1 MHIVIIGCGVA
12 GVTAARTI
20 KESAP
25 DFEVTVCTDENHLYY
40 PRPRLYELLSGEK
53 EPLEIYSYTRWWY
66 EKLGIKVQLGKKV
79 LNVRPASKELA
90 LEGGLRTNYD
100 KLLLANGAHPFVP
113 PIEGVEKRGTFTLRT
128 VEDAVAI
135 GQYAK
140 KTKKAIVIGGGL
152 LGLEFAARLRKLG
165 QQVEVVEM
173 YPRLLPTQLDQ
184 ESSAILEDD
193 LIKLGI
199 HASLGVKI
207 TEILGKDAVAGV
219 SLNNGKEVSGELI
232 LISAGVKPD
241 IKLATDAGLKVDK
254 GVIVD
259 EYLRTSADDV
269 YAAGDVVEF
278 RGQVYGIIPPAVEQ
292 ADVASANMLD
302 IEKRVY
308 NGTIRATALRVAGIS
323 LTSIGVV
330 NPQGSLYEEVKSI
343 DRQDGVYKKIVLDH
357 GKIVGAILLGDR
369 KGASVLM
376 KLMQSETDVTKY
388 RDHLLEDNF
397 DYTQVTQN
405 AGTYENHHTPGHS

>member
-12 GVTAARTI
+12 GVTAARAI
-20 KESAP
+20 KESAR
-25 DFEVTVCTDENHLYY
+25 DVEVTVCTDENHLYY

-53 EPLEIYSYTRWWY
+53 EPIKIYSYTSEWY

-79 LNVRPASKELA
+79 MNVHPASKELT
-90 LEGGLRTNYD
+90 LEGGLKINYD

-113 PIEGVEKRGTFTLRT
+113 PIEGVEKRGAFTLRT

-140 KTKKAIVIGGGL
+140 KTKNAIVIGGGL
-152 LGLEFAARLRKLG
+152 LGLEFAARLRKVG
-165 QQVEVVEM
+165 QQVEVVEVH
-173 YPRLLPTQLDQ
+173 PRLLPMQLDQ
-184 ESSAILEDD
+184 ESSALLEDD

-219 SLNNGKEVSGELI
+219 SLDNGKEVSGELI
-232 LISAGVKPD
+232 LIAAGVKPD
-241 IKLATDAGLKVDK
+241 IKLATNAGLKVNK
-254 GVIVD
+254 GVVVD
-259 EYLRTSADDV
+259 EHLRTSGDDV

-278 RGQVYGIIPPAVEQ
+278 HGQVFGIIPPAVEQ
-292 ADVASANMLD
+292 ADVASANMLG

-308 NGTIRATALRVAGIS
+308 NSTIRAATLRVAGIS
-323 LTSIGVV
+323 LTSMGAV
-330 NPQGSLYEEVKSI
+330 NSQGSQYEEVKSI
-343 DRQDGVYKKIVLDH
+343 DRQDGVYKKIVLDQ

-369 KGASVLM
+369 KGVSALM

-388 RDHLLEDNF
+388 KDHLLEDNF
-397 DYTQVTQN
+397 DYTQVTHN
-405 AGTYENHHTPGHS
+405 GGTYENSHLR